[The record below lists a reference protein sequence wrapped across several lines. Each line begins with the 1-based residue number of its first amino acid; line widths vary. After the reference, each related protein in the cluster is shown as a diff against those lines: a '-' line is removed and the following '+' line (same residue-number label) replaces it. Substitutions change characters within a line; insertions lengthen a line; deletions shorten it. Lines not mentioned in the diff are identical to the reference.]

1 MQIDDHELMT
11 FEEIGE
17 KLGMTGQGARK
28 IYRQAMDKM
37 RRRLKSNAEAI
48 ADAFTLLG
56 EERSNTIGAQKS
68 KSQP

>member
-48 ADAFTLLG
+48 ADAFTLIG
-56 EERSNTIGAQKS
+56 QERSNTIVAQKN
-68 KSQP
+68 KREL

>member
-37 RRRLKSNAEAI
+37 RRRLESNAE
-48 ADAFTLLG
+48 DAFTLLG
-56 EERSNTIGAQKS
+56 QERSNTIGAQKS
-68 KSQP
+68 KSQL

>member
-1 MQIDDHELMT
+1 MRIDNPELMT

-37 RRRLKSNAEAI
+37 RRRLTSNAELVEA
-48 ADAFTLLG
+48 AFALLG
-56 EERSNTIGAQKS
+56 QVRSNTIGAQK
-68 KSQP
+68 KREL

>member
-1 MQIDDHELMT
+1 MRIDDPELMT

-37 RRRLKSNAEAI
+37 RRRLKSNAELVEG
-48 ADAFTLLG
+48 AFALLG
-56 EERSNTIGAQKS
+56 QVRSNTIGAQK
-68 KSQP
+68 KERET